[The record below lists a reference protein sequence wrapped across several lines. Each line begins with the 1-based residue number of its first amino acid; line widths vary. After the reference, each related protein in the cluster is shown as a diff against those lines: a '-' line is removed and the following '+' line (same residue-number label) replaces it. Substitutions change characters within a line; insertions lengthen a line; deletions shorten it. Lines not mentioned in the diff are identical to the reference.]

1 MKVKILRLVV
11 QVLLSGIFFF
21 PLMHQKNEDS
31 LQLNG
36 FEAILQGDYLVI
48 GNIVLA
54 CVILGVILHLLSI
67 LYEMINFKSYQRI
80 EGTINIIVN
89 ITVFL
94 SLIIITFL
102 GTFLLVFG
110 YIMVGLMILSTYLRY
125 LEQKKN
131 E

>member
-11 QVLLSGIFFF
+11 QVLLGGIFFF
-21 PLMHQKNEDS
+21 PLMHQKNQES
-31 LQLNG
+31 ILLNG

>member
-1 MKVKILRLVV
+1 MKFKVLRLLV
-11 QVLLSGIFFF
+11 QILLVGIFFF
-21 PLMHQKNEDS
+21 PMMHQKDQEDI
-31 LQLNG
+31 LFNG

-48 GNIVLA
+48 GNIVIA
-54 CVILGVILHLLSI
+54 CVLLGVILHLLSTV
-67 LYEMINFKSYQRI
+67 YEMIDFKSYQKM
-80 EGTINIIVN
+80 EGTVNIIVN

>member
-21 PLMHQKNEDS
+21 PLMHQKNQES
-31 LQLNG
+31 ILLNG